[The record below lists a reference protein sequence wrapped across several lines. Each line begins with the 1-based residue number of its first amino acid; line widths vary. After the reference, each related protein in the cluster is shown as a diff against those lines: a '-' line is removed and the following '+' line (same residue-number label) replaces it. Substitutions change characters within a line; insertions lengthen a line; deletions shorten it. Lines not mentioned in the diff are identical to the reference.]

1 MFGESYQLSLVTVKI
16 GGCWEVVANSSVAVL
31 KNKLVTTKKHRKT
44 KENKI

>member
-16 GGCWEVVANSSVAVL
+16 EACWDVVANSSVTVL